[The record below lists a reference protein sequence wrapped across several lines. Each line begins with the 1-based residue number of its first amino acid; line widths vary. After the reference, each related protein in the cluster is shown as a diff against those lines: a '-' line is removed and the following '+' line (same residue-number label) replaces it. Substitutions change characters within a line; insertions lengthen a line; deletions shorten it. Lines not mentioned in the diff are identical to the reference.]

1 MPRNVCVSR
10 RGLIALTFGGICHTG
25 ASEKS
30 LRAGRLCSIIGHG
43 EASPT
48 DWKLRAWS
56 RLFVKSSKVTKL

>member
-10 RGLIALTFGGICHTG
+10 GGLVALTFRGICHTG

-43 EASPT
+43 EASPM
-48 DWKLRAWS
+48 DWKLRAQS
-56 RLFVKSSKVTKL
+56 ELFVESSKVTKI